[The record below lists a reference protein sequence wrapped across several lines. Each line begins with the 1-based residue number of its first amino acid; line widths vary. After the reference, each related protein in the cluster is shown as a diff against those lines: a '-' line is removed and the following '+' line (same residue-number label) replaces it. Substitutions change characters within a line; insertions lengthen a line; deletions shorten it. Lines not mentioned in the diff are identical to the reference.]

1 MKEYNTTT
9 RDAGLSLIKC
19 VARYVTLAERV
30 GAGGTGERQRRHY
43 KADIR

>member
-19 VARYVTLAERV
+19 VPHYVTLAECV
-30 GAGGTGERQRRHY
+30 GAGETRERQRRDY